1 MSPARTAR
9 RGSRDAATVTGA
21 DVAWAAGGAPHADL
35 LPPEVRTRRAVR
47 ALRRR
52 LTAGLVLL
60 LLATAGGA
68 GWALLQGEGARNR
81 LTRAENESD
90 RLAAQLASFRDVIRV
105 QDDIDQ
111 TRAAIVEGM
120 RNEVLWADLV
130 RAFELA
136 LPDYADV
143 ERMAIAVVFDAPVV
157 VDDAAT
163 PFVSGSSIGSI
174 TWDIRVP
181 ALEQA
186 GALIQAIDL
195 APGLFDATYTRI
207 ARQEEDGMFLV
218 TGTVRI
224 DETVRSGR
232 FSGEVAS

>member
-1 MSPARTAR
+1 MSPLRTAR
-9 RGSRDAATVTGA
+9 RPDRDVPASTGGSSWSTGA
-21 DVAWAAGGAPHADL
+21 APHADL
-35 LPPEVRTRRAVR
+35 MPPEVRARRAVR

-60 LLATAGGA
+60 VLVVAGGA
-68 GWALLQGEGARNR
+68 GWALVEREGARDR

-105 QDDIDQ
+105 QSAIDE

-130 RAFELA
+130 RGFELA
-136 LPDYADV
+136 LPDYAGV
-143 ERMAIAVVFDAPVV
+143 ERMAIAVVFDEAVA
-157 VDDAAT
+157 DDAAT
-163 PFVSGSSIGSI
+163 PFAAGSAIGSI
-174 TWDIRVP
+174 AWDIRVP
-181 ALEQA
+181 DLELG
-186 GALIQAIDL
+186 GALIQSIDL

-207 ARQEEDGMFLV
+207 SRQEEDGMFVV

-224 DETVRSGR
+224 DESVRSGR
-232 FSGEVAS
+232 FSDEVVTP